1 MKQKFDVIT
10 STCVPLPLE
19 NIDTDQIIPAR
30 FLKATTREERFF
42 GDNLFRDWRYNP
54 DGTVVKDFVLNDPK
68 YKGCILVAG
77 KNFGSGSSR
86 EHAAWAIAGYG
97 FRVVISSFFADIHKN
112 NELNNFVL
120 PVQVSED
127 FLSELFSTI
136 QNNPDAEVEVD
147 LPNQTVT
154 NKTTGRSEHFDIN
167 GYKKHCLMNGLDDI
181 DFLVANKDKIE
192 TWECNATLRPSGWR
206 TAEKINTYKRI
217 LPFVE
222 IMDST
227 LRDGEQTNGVSF
239 LPHEKLVMAR
249 KLLSD
254 VNVDR
259 IEVASARVSEGEREA
274 VTKICAYAQ
283 KNGLLDRVEVLGFV
297 DGGKSIDWIAEC
309 GGRVVNLLAKGSLKH
324 CTHQLHKTPDEH
336 ISDIKKELEYAA
348 SKGISVNLYLEDW
361 SNGMKDSPEYVYQ
374 LMDALT
380 LNVQSSMF
388 NVQRFMLPDTLGV
401 MNPLQVIEYFRK
413 MIKRYPDVH
422 FDFHAHNDYDL
433 AVSNSLAAVLSGA
446 RGLHVTVNGLGE
458 RCGNAPLASVQA
470 ILKDQFQAKTS
481 IVENQLNDLSR
492 MVESFSGITVAP
504 NQPIVGENVFTQVAG
519 VHADGDTKD
528 QLYFNELI
536 PERFGRKREYAL
548 GKQSGRANIVKNLEE
563 LGLEL
568 TPEQTRRV
576 TERIT
581 ELGDKK
587 EIVTQDDLPYIVSDV
602 LKHGGSEEK
611 VKLIS
616 YIVTTAYGLRPG
628 ANIKVEI
635 NGQEYEG
642 SAVGDGQYDAFV
654 KALRHIYKKYLDRT
668 FPTLAN
674 YQVSIPPGGR
684 TDALV
689 QTVISWHY
697 KDGLLRTRGLDAD
710 QTEAAIKATFKML
723 NIIESDLSK

>member
-1 MKQKFDVIT
+1 M
-10 STCVPLPLE
+10 
-19 NIDTDQIIPAR
+19 
-30 FLKATTREERFF
+30 
-42 GDNLFRDWRYNP
+42 G
-54 DGTVVKDFVLNDPK
+54 
-68 YKGCILVAG
+68 
-77 KNFGSGSSR
+77 
-86 EHAAWAIAGYG
+86 
-97 FRVVISSFFADIHKN
+97 
-112 NELNNFVL
+112 
-120 PVQVSED
+120 
-127 FLSELFSTI
+127 
-136 QNNPDAEVEVD
+136 
-147 LPNQTVT
+147 
-154 NKTTGRSEHFDIN
+154 
-167 GYKKHCLMNGLDDI
+167 
-181 DFLVANKDKIE
+181 
-192 TWECNATLRPSGWR
+192 
-206 TAEKINTYKRI
+206 AEKVKTYQRI

-227 LRDGEQTNGVSF
+227 LRDGEQTSGVSF

-259 IEVASARVSEGEREA
+259 IEIASARVSEGEREA

-297 DGGKSIDWIAEC
+297 DGGKSIDWIAVC
-309 GGRVVNLLAKGSLKH
+309 GGKVVNLLAKGSLKH
-324 CTHQLHKTPDEH
+324 CTHQLHKTPEEH
-336 ISDIKKELEYAA
+336 INDILHEVEYAA
-348 SKGISVNLYLEDW
+348 NKGISVNLYLEDW

-380 LNVQSSMF
+380 APSNMLGVK
-388 NVQRFMLPDTLGV
+388 RFMLPDTLGV

-413 MIKRYPDVH
+413 MMKRYPDVH

-470 ILKDQFQAKTS
+470 ILKDQFHAKTNM
-481 IVENQLNDLSR
+481 VESQLNDLSR

-519 VHADGDTKD
+519 VHADGDSKD
-528 QLYFNELI
+528 QLYYNELM

-548 GKQSGRANIVKNLEE
+548 GKNSGRANIAKNLEE

-581 ELGDKK
+581 ELGDKN
-587 EIVTQDDLPYIVSDV
+587 EIVTQEDLPFIVSDV
-602 LKHGGSEEK
+602 LKHDSSADK

-616 YIVTTAYGLRPG
+616 YVVSTAYGLRPG

-635 NGQEYEG
+635 NGQQYEAAG
-642 SAVGDGQYDAFV
+642 TGDGQYDAFV
-654 KALRHIYKKYLDRT
+654 KALRYIYKKYLNRT
-668 FPTLAN
+668 FPILAN
-674 YQVSIPPGGR
+674 YAVTIPPGGR

-689 QTVISWHY
+689 QTVITWN
-697 KDGLLRTRGLDAD
+697 DNGTMIRTRGLDAD

-723 NIIESDLSK
+723 NIIENEITK

>member
-1 MKQKFDVIT
+1 
-10 STCVPLPLE
+10 
-19 NIDTDQIIPAR
+19 
-30 FLKATTREERFF
+30 
-42 GDNLFRDWRYNP
+42 
-54 DGTVVKDFVLNDPK
+54 
-68 YKGCILVAG
+68 
-77 KNFGSGSSR
+77 
-86 EHAAWAIAGYG
+86 
-97 FRVVISSFFADIHKN
+97 
-112 NELNNFVL
+112 
-120 PVQVSED
+120 
-127 FLSELFSTI
+127 
-136 QNNPDAEVEVD
+136 
-147 LPNQTVT
+147 
-154 NKTTGRSEHFDIN
+154 
-167 GYKKHCLMNGLDDI
+167 MNSYQRM
-181 DFLVANKDKIE
+181 A
-192 TWECNATLRPSGWR
+192 
-206 TAEKINTYKRI
+206 
-217 LPFVE
+217 PFVE

-249 KLLSD
+249 KLLYD

-274 VTKICAYAQ
+274 VTRICAFAE
-283 KNGLLDRVEVLGFV
+283 KVGLLERVEVLGFV
-297 DGGKSIDWIAEC
+297 DGGKSVDWIKEC
-309 GGRVVNLLAKGSLKH
+309 GGRVINLLAKGSLKH
-324 CTHQLHKTPDEH
+324 CTQQLRKTPEMH
-336 ISDIKKELEYAA
+336 ISDIRREVEYAVQQ
-348 SKGISVNLYLEDW
+348 GLSVNLYLEDW

-380 LNVQSSMF
+380 LNEAVPEDSAQSTQAKAGAPKGT
-388 NVQRFMLPDTLGV
+388 VAKLKIQRFMLPDTLGV

-413 MIKRYPDVH
+413 MLKRYPDVH

-458 RCGNAPLASVQA
+458 RCGNAPMASVQA
-470 ILKDQFQAKTS
+470 ILKDQFHAKTS

-519 VHADGDTKD
+519 VHADGDSKNK
-528 QLYFNELI
+528 LYYNELV

-548 GKQSGRANIVKNLEE
+548 GKNSGRANIAKNLEE

-587 EIVTQDDLPYIVSDV
+587 EIVTQEDLPYIVSDV
-602 LKHGGSEEK
+602 LKHDGSEDR

-616 YIVTTAYGLRPG
+616 YVVSTAYGLKPG

-635 NGQEYEG
+635 NGHQYDG

-654 KALRHIYKKYLDRT
+654 KALRYIYKKYLNRT
-668 FPTLAN
+668 FPILAN
-674 YQVSIPPGGR
+674 YQVTIPPGGR

-723 NIIESDLSK
+723 NIVENEHTK